1 MLESKNSEY
10 KWKQL
15 SLEEKHNMRIE
26 ARSEGSVA
34 DAEEEPKIRYDTRDE
49 GRHEH

>member
-15 SLEEKHNMRIE
+15 SVEEKNNMRTE
-26 ARSEGSVA
+26 ARSEGSAA
-34 DAEEEPKIRYDTRDE
+34 DAEEEPKIEYE
-49 GRHEH
+49 GRGAA